1 MLTMN
6 PVDPDHLPELFERF
20 EFAYDEHCFA
30 VEAADN
36 GTSLGFC
43 LFEFVGGL
51 CRVLRLAD
59 TGDETIQDAAL
70 ADGLLKAALNVARR
84 RGYTV
89 AVLSDECGTDAME
102 PETSFPIE
110 DFLLGECTK
119 G

>member
-6 PVDPDHLPELFERF
+6 PVDPDHLPELFSRF

-36 GTSLGFC
+36 GAPLGFC

-51 CRVLRLAD
+51 CRILRLAD
-59 TGDETIQDAAL
+59 AGDEMIQDAAL
-70 ADGLLKAALNVARR
+70 ADGLLKAALNVAHR

-89 AVLSDECGTDAME
+89 AVLSDECGTDAAQA
-102 PETSFPIE
+102 ETSFQI
-110 DFLLGECTK
+110 DDLLGGC
-119 G
+119 GDS